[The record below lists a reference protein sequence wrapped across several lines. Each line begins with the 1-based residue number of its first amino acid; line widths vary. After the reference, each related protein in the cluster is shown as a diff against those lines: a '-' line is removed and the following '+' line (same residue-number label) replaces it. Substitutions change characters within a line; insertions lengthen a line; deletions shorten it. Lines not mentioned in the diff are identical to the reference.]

1 MKKYFNM
8 NTNDKN
14 STYKTSSVN
23 QLLTSKK
30 DNLYPTLAN
39 NTLDNRQT
47 KDNYNI
53 IFKSLKENKVTYSI
67 EEKI

>member
-30 DNLYPTLAN
+30 DNLYPN
-39 NTLDNRQT
+39 FS
-47 KDNYNI
+47 K
-53 IFKSLKENKVTYSI
+53 
-67 EEKI
+67 